1 MLNLKPYLPRPILA
15 VLAVLGVLFAI
26 DLFALGAYRQLERAV
41 DQLRARSEML
51 DALRP
56 LPGIVLQMQSGM
68 RGYLL
73 TGDKDFLAR
82 YRSASESFPAA
93 IAHAQALVGD
103 DATQRARLDETARL
117 TEAWLATYLSPL
129 VVKRSASEGARSTM
143 AAVLNT
149 VREGKGEAL
158 GDRIAANIE
167 EIQHAEGAR
176 VAGAEGRIQ
185 EELGSVAQWMLA
197 RGAAL
202 LLGLA
207 ALALL
212 LGRTIDRLGGQIR
225 GRQVAERAARQSE
238 AARRA
243 MDDASPLG
251 MFVADTSGF
260 CTHANAAFAHISGLA
275 QSALLQ
281 QGWQTALHPDDRDR
295 VVPAWGQAIAAREAF
310 ASEHRFLHRSGHVV
324 WVAMKAARMNDGDQL
339 IGFVCT
345 VEDVTERR
353 EAEEALRKSEERLH
367 LALESSGLALFDWHV
382 PSGELFLSRQWG
394 VIAGDRQEPLTTTAR
409 RLAELV
415 HPEDRDR
422 LREANIAAFKGT
434 QPSFHAEFRI
444 QVRGSWK
451 WVHAQGQVTEHDSIG
466 RAVRLTGTIALVPY
480 DPA

>member
-73 TGDKDFLAR
+73 TGDEEFLAR
-82 YRSASESFPAA
+82 YRAASESFPAA

-103 DATQRARLDETARL
+103 DATQRTRLNETARL
-117 TEAWLATYLSPL
+117 TETWLATYLSPL

-149 VREGKGEAL
+149 VRHGKGEAL

-167 EIQHAEGAR
+167 EIQHAEAAR

-185 EELGSVAQWMLA
+185 EELASVAQWMLA
-197 RGAAL
+197 RGTAL

-212 LGRTIDRLGGQIR
+212 LGRTIERLGGQIR
-225 GRQVAERAARQSE
+225 GREAAERAARQSE

-251 MFVADTSGF
+251 MFVTDTSGS
-260 CTHANAAFAHISGLA
+260 CTHANAAFARISGLA
-275 QSALLQ
+275 QPALLQ
-281 QGWQTALHPDDRDR
+281 QGWQAALHPDDRDR
-295 VVPAWGQAIAAREAF
+295 VLTAWGQAIARRETF

-324 WVAMKAARMNDGDQL
+324 WAMMKAARMNDGDHL

-353 EAEEALRKSEERLH
+353 EAEEALRRSEERLH
-367 LALESSGLALFDWHV
+367 LALQSSGLALFDWHV
-382 PSGELFLSRQWG
+382 PSGEMFLSRQWG

-409 RLAELV
+409 RLTELV
-415 HPEDRDR
+415 HLEDRER
-422 LREANIAAFKGT
+422 LREATIAALKGA

-444 QVRGSWK
+444 QARGGPWK
-451 WVHAQGQVTEHDSIG
+451 WVHSQGQVTERDSIG
-466 RAVRLTGTIALVPY
+466 RAVRLTGTIAAVQ
-480 DPA
+480 

>member
-1 MLNLKPYLPRPILA
+1 MHRMNLKPYIPRPILA

-26 DLFALGAYRQLERAV
+26 DLFALGAYHQLEQAV
-41 DQLRARSEML
+41 DELRTRSEML
-51 DALRP
+51 EALQP

-73 TGDKDFLAR
+73 TGDVAFLKR
-82 YRSASESFPAA
+82 YRAASESFPAA
-93 IAHAQALVGD
+93 VAHALALVGD
-103 DATQRARLDETARL
+103 DPAQRARLEETAKL
-117 TEAWLATYLSPL
+117 TEEWLATYLSPL
-129 VVKRSASEGARSTM
+129 VVKRSASEGAHSTM

-158 GDRIAANIE
+158 GVRIAGQLE
-167 EIQHAEGAR
+167 DIQRAEAAR

-185 EELGSVAQWMLA
+185 EELGRVAQWMLA

-202 LLGLA
+202 LLALA

-212 LGRTIDRLGGQIR
+212 LGRTIERLGGQIR
-225 GRQVAERAARQSE
+225 GREVAERAARQSE

-251 MFVADTSGF
+251 MFVADVSGS
-260 CTHANAAFAHISGLA
+260 CTHANAAFARISGLA
-275 QSALLQ
+275 QSALNGH
-281 QGWQTALHPDDRDR
+281 GWQSALHPDDRDR
-295 VVPAWGQAIAAREAF
+295 VLPAWTQAIAQHAGF

-324 WVAMKAARMNDGDQL
+324 WVTMNAARMSDGDQL

-353 EAEEALRKSEERLH
+353 EAEEALHKSEERLH
-367 LALESSGLALFDWHV
+367 LALECSGLALFDWHV
-382 PSGELFLSRQWG
+382 PSGEMFLSRQWG

-415 HPEDRDR
+415 HPEDRER
-422 LREANIAAFKGT
+422 LREATIGAFKGAKPT
-434 QPSFHAEFRI
+434 FHAEFRI
-444 QVRGSWK
+444 QVRGGPWK
-451 WVHAQGQVTEHDSIG
+451 WVFSQGQVTERDSIG
-466 RAVRLTGTIALVPY
+466 RAVRLTGTIGA
-480 DPA
+480 DE